1 MEPVAG
7 PSSRPDVANVGEP
20 VAGPSSRS
28 EVDNLQDNSVPDTNE
43 DISAQVLVELFAQ
56 G

>member
-1 MEPVAG
+1 MAGPSSRPDVANVEGEPVAG
-7 PSSRPDVANVGEP
+7 PSSRPDVV
-20 VAGPSSRS
+20 
-28 EVDNLQDNSVPDTNE
+28 NLQDKSVPDTNE